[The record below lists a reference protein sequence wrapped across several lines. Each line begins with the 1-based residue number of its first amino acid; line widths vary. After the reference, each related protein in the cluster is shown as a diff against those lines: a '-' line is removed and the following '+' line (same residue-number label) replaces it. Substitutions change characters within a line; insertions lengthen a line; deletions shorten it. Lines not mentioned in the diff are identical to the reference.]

1 MKHVVDAIMALLLLV
16 GVLFM
21 LWCFIHADL
30 PLWEKVMLSNQ
41 MWGQ

>member
-1 MKHVVDAIMALLLLV
+1 MRYVADAIMALLLFL

-21 LWCFIHADL
+21 LWCFIYADL

-41 MWGQ
+41 MWGE